1 MFIAIAVAIVAIAA
15 VAGAYV
21 LLDNSPEERDDNG
34 TDGIDNT
41 GDSDIEVP
49 GSNDTDPID
58 QLDLKV
64 GDLVEFT
71 ATSSVIG
78 LTKTT
83 MVTLTVTGVTPS
95 GYDILV
101 SIRSGSD
108 DQRSTFRANSTEELM
123 EGVAG
128 DAFSRGTLI
137 GDEVVATIYGD
148 KTVEHWRSTTVSGST
163 TNVTDYYVGKSTG
176 MVYEATIASTND
188 DILSITT
195 TTDLVLSSTNI
206 DKIKSG
212 DAA

>member
-1 MFIAIAVAIVAIAA
+1 MFIAIAIAIVAIAA

-21 LLDNSPEERDDNG
+21 LFDDSPEERDDNG
-34 TDGIDNT
+34 IDGIDNT
-41 GDSDIEVP
+41 GDSDVEVP
-49 GSNDTDPID
+49 GSNDTDPIN

-71 ATSSVIG
+71 ATSSVFG

-123 EGVAG
+123 GGVAG

-148 KTVEHWRSTTVSGST
+148 KTVEHWRSTTVSGSM

-176 MVYEATIASTND
+176 MVYKATIASTND
-188 DILSITT
+188 DILSVTT